1 MRKMW
6 RLAISVAIVG
16 VGLASAHAESVP
28 AGADK
33 TKIKDWADPRPAAWS
48 ESYPLFGAVPVGDG
62 SLKRILDDGT
72 LKVCAAVGSRPY
84 SFIDTKTQETIGSDV
99 DFSKAVAEQL
109 GIPKFTFVNVDFA
122 SLIPTL
128 TANRCDVII
137 ASLLIRSDRAKA
149 QGVRFTTPYGLIF
162 DELVVR
168 KDSPYKTIED
178 MKGQKVASLAGST
191 DVDTLKAS
199 VEAMG
204 GGIDV
209 VAFTGS
215 NECYLAV
222 VEKLAAGCFYD
233 DGSAAGALAQYDAFH
248 SLDKLYTYAPVGKY
262 ANETKSNPYVLGSV
276 GMITHAADNDLNR
289 ALSIVLSN
297 MASDGSQK
305 RILEK
310 WGMWHDG
317 EEKMVR

>member
-1 MRKMW
+1 MRKLW
-6 RLAISVAIVG
+6 GLTISVAIAAI
-16 VGLASAHAESVP
+16 GLTSAQAENAP

-33 TKIKDWADPRPAAWS
+33 TKIKDWADPRPAAWG
-48 ESYPLFGAVPVGDG
+48 EPYPLFGPVTLGDG
-62 SLKRILDDGT
+62 SLKRIQDDGT
-72 LKVCAAVGSRPY
+72 LKICAAVGSRPY

-109 GIPKFTFVNVDFA
+109 GIAKFIFVNVDFA
-122 SLIPTL
+122 SLIPAL
-128 TANRCDVII
+128 SANRCDVII

-149 QGVRFTTPYGLIF
+149 PGVRYTTPYGLIF

-168 KDSPYKTIED
+168 KDSPSKTIED
-178 MKGQKVASLAGST
+178 LKGQKVASLAGST
-191 DVDTLKAS
+191 DVDTLKAQ

-233 DGSAAGALAQYDAFH
+233 DGSTAGALAQYDALH
-248 SLDKLYTYAPVGKY
+248 ALDKLYTYAAVGKY
-262 ANETKSNPYVLGSV
+262 ANEAKSNPYVLGSV

-289 ALSIVLSN
+289 ALSVVLNN
-297 MASDGSQK
+297 MAADGSQK

>member
-1 MRKMW
+1 MRKLG
-6 RLAISVAIVG
+6 RLAISAAITVI
-16 VGLASAHAESVP
+16 GLVSAHAENVP

-33 TKIKDWADPRPAAWS
+33 TKIKDWADPRPAAWAQP
-48 ESYPLFGAVPVGDG
+48 YPLFGPVTIGDG
-62 SLKRILDDGT
+62 SLKRIQDSGM

-84 SFIDTKTQETIGSDV
+84 SYVDTKTQETIGSDV
-99 DFSKAVAEQL
+99 DFSKAVADQL
-109 GIPKFTFVNVDFA
+109 GIPKFSFVNVDFG
-122 SLIPTL
+122 SLIPAL
-128 TANRCDVII
+128 AANRCDVII

-149 QGVRFTTPYGLIF
+149 PGVRYTTPYGLIF

-178 MKGQKVASLAGST
+178 LKGQKVASLAGST
-191 DVDTLKAS
+191 DIDTLKAQ

-222 VEKLAAGCFYD
+222 VEKLAAGCMYD
-233 DGSAAGALAQYDAFH
+233 DGSTAGALVQYDALH
-248 SLDKLYTYAPVGKY
+248 ALDTLYTYAPVGKY
-262 ANETKSNPYVLGSV
+262 ANEATANPYVLGSV
-276 GMITHAADNDLNR
+276 GMITHVADNDFNR
-289 ALSIVLSN
+289 ALSVVLSN
-297 MASDGSQK
+297 MAADGSQK
-305 RILEK
+305 SILEK